1 MSEGKRYEGDI
12 RELPVGSLAFIGDA
26 VYELGMRTH
35 VMQGH
40 RLKAGA
46 LHHLSVRFVNAA
58 AQAAAFRALESYVT
72 ETERTWLM
80 RGRNVHAG
88 TMAKNQDPLDYRQ
101 ATGVEALFGF
111 LYLSG
116 EDQRIRE
123 LLDFV
128 ISKLEETQNN

>member
-1 MSEGKRYEGDI
+1 MIQEKRYEGDI

-40 RLKAGA
+40 RHKAGA
-46 LHHLSVRFVNAA
+46 LHHLSVRYVNAA
-58 AQAAAFRALESYVT
+58 AQAAAFRVLDSYVS
-72 ETERTWLM
+72 ETERAWLM
-80 RGRNVHAG
+80 RGRNVNAG

-101 ATGVEALFGF
+101 ATGVEALFGY

-116 EDQRIRE
+116 EDHRIRE
-123 LLDFV
+123 LLNFV
-128 ISKLEETQNN
+128 ISKLEDKHND